1 VTCSRARGRGGA
13 CGPLL
18 GTLLLAA
25 ASPAGAACQA
35 PWLALGPG
43 VEDSRWQES
52 GSHGR
57 TLVSETGTLRGLS
70 LSLGARCEG
79 FEGQLRVLQASG
91 SRDYEGVTSSNAP
104 IRTRSEIEQYGVEV
118 QGFVPLGT
126 RWSGA
131 GRAAL
136 RRTDREIASVGRVQ
150 GYPER
155 FFNAELAA
163 GARFAAAPGAAWN
176 WAAVAWL
183 GAGPPGRLELRLPG
197 TDAAELRLG
206 ASRSL
211 EFELQVRGALGAPG
225 WHWQARLLHRREE
238 WQVGEPQVITRQGV
252 PVAGAAQP
260 ATRQSAS
267 RLQAELR
274 FDF

>member
-1 VTCSRARGRGGA
+1 
-13 CGPLL
+13 LL
-18 GTLLLAA
+18 VALLLSA
-25 ASPAGAACQA
+25 ASSYCAACQA

-43 VEDSRWQES
+43 VEDSRWEES
-52 GSHGR
+52 GSQGGR
-57 TLVSETGTLRGLS
+57 LVNESGTLRGLS

-79 FEGQLRVLQASG
+79 FDGFVRVLQASG
-91 SRDYEGVTSSNAP
+91 SRDYEGVTSTNAA
-104 IRTRSEIEQYGVEV
+104 IRTRSEIEQYGVEL
-118 QGFVPLGT
+118 QGFVPLGAH
-126 RWSGA
+126 WSGA

-136 RRTDREIASVGRVQ
+136 RRTDREIAGLGRVQ

-163 GARFAAAPGAAWN
+163 GARLAAAPGAALN
-176 WAAVAWL
+176 WTAIAWL
-183 GAGPPGRLELRLPG
+183 GAGPPGRLELHLPG

-211 EFELQVRGALGAPG
+211 EFELQMQGAMPAAG
-225 WHWQARLLHRREE
+225 WQWQARLVHRREK

-252 PVAGAAQP
+252 PVAGAVQP
-260 ATRQSAS
+260 ATRQSAL

-274 FDF
+274 LDF